1 MDELEAKVRIFEAIA
16 NNSKSMC
23 ESGFYFSPSGAARAA
38 NEVYE
43 ILMEDSE

>member
-23 ESGFYFSPSGAARAA
+23 KDSHYFSPSGVARAA